1 MVLIFVVICSWIPT
15 VFEREL
21 LDFESI
27 IVVDLCVC
35 SPGAVARNRYDE
47 LCEWNGAV
55 PHSTLG

>member
-1 MVLIFVVICSWIPT
+1 M
-15 VFEREL
+15 FEREL